1 VIELS
6 IVFSAGE
13 VIHIAIGIEKRGIT
27 FYDIMARSTDD
38 AQAREVFE
46 GLVGMEREHLKT
58 FQGMRGEVG
67 GQPPPAASGQEYS
80 GYFQA
85 LVDNAV
91 FTEDMIAS
99 GTAADES
106 DIQALDLAIGAEKD
120 SILFYYEMKD
130 IIPRRFVPLVE
141 RIITEEKSHF
151 QQLSEIKK
159 KIRGS

>member
-1 VIELS
+1 VS

-13 VIHIAIGIEKRGIT
+13 VLNIAIGIEKRGIT

-38 AQAREVFE
+38 IQTREVFE
-46 GLVGMEREHLKT
+46 GLVQMEREHLKT
-58 FQGMRGEVG
+58 FQDMLEEAG
-67 GQPPPAASGQEYS
+67 GQPPPEASGQEYS

-91 FTEDMIAS
+91 FTDDMIAS
-99 GTAADES
+99 GTVADES
-106 DIQALDLAIGAEKD
+106 DIQALDLGIGAEKD

-130 IIPRRFVPLVE
+130 IVPRRFVPLVD
-141 RIITEEKSHF
+141 RIIAEEKSHL

-159 KIRGS
+159 RIKGAA

>member
-1 VIELS
+1 MS

-13 VIHIAIGIEKRGIT
+13 AISIAMGIEKRGIA

-38 AQAREVFE
+38 AEAREVFE

-58 FQGMRGEVG
+58 FQGMLGEVE
-67 GQPPPAASGQEYS
+67 GQPPPEASGQEYS

-106 DIQALDLAIGAEKD
+106 DVQALDLAIGAEKD

-130 IIPRRFVPLVE
+130 IMPRRFVPLVE
-141 RIITEEKSHF
+141 RIIAEEKSHL

-159 KIRGS
+159 KISGS